1 MCKNYTFLFYL
12 YDMIK
17 NSQDWIFQEYIKK
30 TMLSKHDP
38 RDFYFD
44 ENGRMV
50 MTESYHIKRGSRCG
64 NGCKHCPY
72 TPIHKKGNTTIFI
85 DNG

>member
-50 MTESYHIKRGSRCG
+50 MTELYHIKRGSCCG